1 MCLILSSTQN
11 VDGTFPRGNRVAA
24 RTESV
29 NATIETLVKALAQ
42 AYNMQVQAI
51 QAALSPAETCV

>member
-11 VDGTFPRGNRVAA
+11 VDGTFPRGNRAAAA

-29 NATIETLVKALAQ
+29 NATIEALVKALAK
-42 AYNMQVQAI
+42 AYNMLVQAI
-51 QAALSPAETCV
+51 

>member
-11 VDGTFPRGNRVAA
+11 VDGTFPRGNCAAAA

-29 NATIETLVKALAQ
+29 NATIEALVKALAK
-42 AYNMQVQAI
+42 AYNMLVQAI
-51 QAALSPAETCV
+51 